1 MIFMKEVYKWGV
13 PHDVIEEYK
22 RYVKKGFIKEH
33 NPFEYD
39 PSEDDSNP
47 IWEEVELTEED
58 LRERIAEAR
67 KLEEKWGREYKEL
80 LKVAAEGR
88 VQFGPLHKKD
98 YGYIFE

>member
-1 MIFMKEVYKWGV
+1 MIFIKEVYKWGV

-22 RYVKKGFIKEH
+22 QCVKKGLIKEH

-47 IWEEVELTEED
+47 IWEIVELTEEE

-67 KLEEKWGREYKEL
+67 KLEEKWDREHKEF
-80 LKVAAEGR
+80 LKAAAEGR
-88 VQFGPLHKKD
+88 ASFGPPSQKD
-98 YGYIFE
+98 YGYIFG